1 MQQIKNRVIEA
12 KFEDWREFE
21 FLQTDNFKE
30 LDKATEQKIISSII
44 SNNFTEVFY
53 AWRKNEKIICI
64 DGYQRINKIFPLLEK
79 QGYKLPDKFLTVFI
93 ECANEN
99 EAAKLIMQY
108 NSYYANVTQEGAEEH
123 IKTFRL
129 DLNSITSITAI
140 PNIDLSDYL
149 KQREYEQIEVHQEI
163 IKPYTR
169 AHVLLSFPPEKLL
182 EVQNTLA
189 QIKQLPY
196 MEYEQSSN

>member
-1 MQQIKNRVIEA
+1 MQEIKNRIIEA
-12 KFEDWREFE
+12 KFEDWRKFE
-21 FLQTDNFKE
+21 FLQTDHFKE
-30 LDKATEQKIISSII
+30 LDKATEQKIINSII

-53 AWRKNEKIICI
+53 AWYNNEKIICI

-79 QGYKLPDKFLTVFI
+79 RGYQLPEKFLTVFI

-108 NSYYANVTQEGAEEH
+108 NSYYAKVTQEGAEEH

-129 DLNSITSITAI
+129 DLNSLTSITAI
-140 PNIDLSDYL
+140 PNIDISDYL
-149 KQREYEQIEVHQEI
+149 RQKEYEQVEIQQEI

-169 AHVLLSFPPEKLL
+169 THVLLSFPPEKLL

-189 QIKQLPY
+189 QLKKLPY
-196 MEYEQSSN
+196 MEYEQNSN